1 MKVMTIL
8 GTRPEIIRLSR
19 VIARLDE
26 ACEHV
31 LVHTGQ
37 SHDRT
42 LSDVFF
48 EDLGLRAPDHHLDVK
63 SDSLGA
69 QLGNILAGAERVLTA
84 ERPDALVVLG
94 DTNSALSAI
103 MAKRMR
109 VPVYHMEAGN
119 RCFDWNVPE
128 EINRRMIDHIADV
141 NLVYTEH
148 ARRNLIAEGLPAR
161 RIALTGSPMREVL
174 EHYADRI
181 EASDVLSRLEIA
193 PRDYLVA
200 SVHREETVD
209 NPAHLSKVAETLTRL
224 SETFE
229 RPVLVST
236 HPRLK
241 RRLEEAGGTEI
252 GGNDIG
258 GVRFHEPFGL
268 LDYVKL
274 QKNAFCTI
282 SDSGTLS
289 EEAAMLG
296 FPAVSLRNATERPE
310 GVEAGAMLLT
320 GIDAQTVVDAVSWQ
334 TARFAAG
341 ERPVCPPDYT
351 IADTSARVVSLVLG
365 TAGLMHRWVGIDP
378 RPS

>member
-19 VIARLDE
+19 VIARLDGV
-26 ACEHV
+26 CEHV

-48 EDLGLRAPDHHLDVK
+48 EDLGLRAPDHHLNVRADT
-63 SDSLGA
+63 LGA
-69 QLGNILAGAERVLTA
+69 QLGNILSGAERVLKD
-84 ERPDALVVLG
+84 EKPDALIVLG

-103 MAKRMR
+103 MAKRMH
-109 VPVYHMEAGN
+109 VPIYHMEAGN

-128 EINRRMIDHIADV
+128 ETNRRMIDHIADV

-148 ARRNLIAEGLPAR
+148 ARRNLLAEGIPAR

-174 EHYADRI
+174 EHYRDRI
-181 EASDVLSRLEIA
+181 EASDVLERMELS
-193 PRDYLVA
+193 PRGYLVA

-209 NPAHLSKVAETLTRL
+209 NPAHLAEIARVLTTLSQR
-224 SETFE
+224 FE

-236 HPRLK
+236 HPRT
-241 RRLEEAGGTEI
+241 RARIEEAGGLDV
-252 GGNDIG
+252 GGA
-258 GVRFHEPFGL
+258 VQFHEPFGL

-282 SDSGTLS
+282 SDSGTLA
-289 EEAAMLG
+289 EEAAILE
-296 FPAVSLRNATERPE
+296 FPAISLRNATERPE
-310 GVEAGAMLLT
+310 GLEAAAMVLT
-320 GIDAQTVVDAVSWQ
+320 GIDAGTVADAVAWQ
-334 TARFAAG
+334 TARFARG
-341 ERPVCPPDYT
+341 ERPVCPGDYE
-351 IADTSARVVSLVLG
+351 IADTSARVVGLVLG
-365 TAGLMHRWVGIDP
+365 TAGLMHRWIGIDP
-378 RPS
+378 RSP

>member
-26 ACEHV
+26 ACDHV

-37 SHDRT
+37 SHDRA

-48 EDLGLRAPDHHLDVK
+48 EDLGLRAPNHHLGVRADT
-63 SDSLGA
+63 LGG
-69 QLGNILAGAERVLTA
+69 QLGNILSGSERVLK
-84 ERPDALVVLG
+84 EEKPEALVVLG

-128 EINRRMIDHIADV
+128 ETNRRMIDHIADF

-148 ARRNLIAEGLPAR
+148 ARRNLLAEGLPPR

-174 EHYADRI
+174 EHYRDDI
-181 EASDVLSRLEIA
+181 EASDVLGRMELQ
-193 PRDYLVA
+193 PRAYIVA

-209 NPAHLSKVAETLTRL
+209 NPEHLSLVAETLTRL
-224 SETFE
+224 SQRFD

-236 HPRLK
+236 HPRL
-241 RRLEEAGGTEI
+241 RRRMEEAGNPVVG
-252 GGNDIG
+252 D
-258 GVRFHEPFGL
+258 GVRFHPPFGL

-274 QKNAFCTI
+274 QKNAFCTV
-282 SDSGTLS
+282 SDSGTLA
-289 EEAAMLG
+289 EEAAILQ

-320 GIDAQTVVDAVSWQ
+320 GIDPETVCQAIAWQ
-334 TARFAAG
+334 TGRFAAG
-341 ERPVCPPDYT
+341 ERPACPPDYE

-365 TAGLMHRWVGIDP
+365 TARLMHRWVGIDP
-378 RPS
+378 RGA

>member
-19 VIARLDE
+19 VIAGLDE

-37 SHDRT
+37 NHDRT

-48 EDLGLRAPDHHLDVK
+48 EDLGLRKPDHYLDVK
-63 SDSLGA
+63 ADTLGD
-69 QLGNILAGAERVLTA
+69 QLGNILSGAERVLKA

-103 MAKRMR
+103 MAKRMH

-128 EINRRMIDHIADV
+128 ETNRRMIDHIADF

-148 ARRNLIAEGLPAR
+148 ARRNLLAEGLPAR

-174 EHYADRI
+174 EHYADGI
-181 EASDVLSRLEIA
+181 EATDVLSRLQLQ
-193 PRDYLVA
+193 PRSYIVA

-209 NPAHLSKVAETLTRL
+209 NPAHLAIVAETLKGL
-224 SETFE
+224 SERFE

-236 HPRLK
+236 HPRLRK
-241 RRLEEAGGTEI
+241 RLEQGGASEAGE
-252 GGNDIG
+252 

-274 QKNAFCTI
+274 QKNAFCTV

-289 EEAAMLG
+289 EEASILE

-310 GVEAGAMLLT
+310 GLEAGAMLLT
-320 GIDAQTVVDAVSWQ
+320 GIDPDTVADAVAWQ
-334 TARFAAG
+334 TARFANG
-341 ERPVCPPDYT
+341 ERPVCPPDYLV
-351 IADTSARVVSLVLG
+351 ADTSARVVSLVLG

-378 RPS
+378 RAS

>member
-19 VIARLDE
+19 VIVRLDE

-37 SHDRT
+37 NHDRT

-48 EDLGLRAPDHHLDVK
+48 EDLGLRTPDHNLDVK
-63 SDSLGA
+63 ADTLGA
-69 QLGNILAGAERVLTA
+69 QLGNILSGAERVLKA
-84 ERPDALVVLG
+84 EKPDALVVLG

-103 MAKRMR
+103 MAKRMH

-128 EINRRMIDHIADV
+128 ETNRRMIDHIADF

-148 ARRNLIAEGLPAR
+148 ARRNLLAEGLPAR

-174 EHYADRI
+174 EHYADGI
-181 EASDVLSRLEIA
+181 EATDVLSRLQLQ
-193 PRDYLVA
+193 PRSYIVA

-209 NPAHLSKVAETLTRL
+209 NPAHLAIAAETLKRL
-224 SETFE
+224 SERFE

-236 HPRLK
+236 HPRLRK
-241 RRLEEAGGTEI
+241 RLEEGGASEAGE
-252 GGNDIG
+252 

-274 QKNAFCTI
+274 QKNAFCTV

-289 EEAAMLG
+289 EEASILE

-310 GVEAGAMLLT
+310 GLEAGAMLLT
-320 GIDAQTVVDAVSWQ
+320 GIDPETVSDAVAWQ
-334 TARFAAG
+334 TARFSNG
-341 ERPVCPPDYT
+341 ERPVCPPDYM

-378 RPS
+378 RAS

>member
-37 SHDRT
+37 NHDRT

-48 EDLGLRAPDHHLDVK
+48 EDLGLRKPDHYLDVK
-63 SDSLGA
+63 ADTLGD
-69 QLGNILAGAERVLTA
+69 QLGNILSGAERVLKA
-84 ERPDALVVLG
+84 ENPDALVVLG

-103 MAKRMR
+103 MAKRMH

-128 EINRRMIDHIADV
+128 EINRRMIDHIADF

-148 ARRNLIAEGLPAR
+148 ARRNLLAEGLPAR
-161 RIALTGSPMREVL
+161 RVALTGSPMREVL
-174 EHYADRI
+174 EHYADGI
-181 EASDVLSRLEIA
+181 EATDVLSRLHLQ
-193 PRDYLVA
+193 PRSYIVG

-209 NPAHLSKVAETLTRL
+209 NPAHLAIVAETLKGL
-224 SETFE
+224 SQRFE

-236 HPRLK
+236 HPRLRK
-241 RRLEEAGGTEI
+241 RLEEGGASEAGE
-252 GGNDIG
+252 

-274 QKNAFCTI
+274 QKNAFCTV

-289 EEAAMLG
+289 EEASILE

-310 GVEAGAMLLT
+310 GLEAGAMLLT
-320 GIDAQTVVDAVSWQ
+320 GIDPETVADAVAWQ
-334 TARFAAG
+334 TARFANG
-341 ERPVCPPDYT
+341 ERPVCPPDYLV
-351 IADTSARVVSLVLG
+351 ADTSARVVSLVLG

-378 RPS
+378 RAS

>member
-26 ACEHV
+26 ATDHV

-37 SHDRT
+37 NHDRT

-48 EDLGLRAPDHHLDVK
+48 EDLGLRTPDHYLDVK
-63 SDSLGA
+63 ADTLGL
-69 QLGNILAGAERVLTA
+69 QLGNILTGAEKVLRKET
-84 ERPDALVVLG
+84 PDALVVLG

-109 VPVYHMEAGN
+109 IPVYHMEAGN

-128 EINRRMIDHIADV
+128 EINRRMIDHIADF

-148 ARRNLIAEGLPAR
+148 ARRNLLAEGLPAR
-161 RIALTGSPMREVL
+161 RIALSGSPMREVL

-181 EASDVLSRLEIA
+181 EASEMLSHLTLE
-193 PRDYLVA
+193 PRRYIMA

-209 NPAHLSKVAETLTRL
+209 NPAHLATVAETLKMLAER
-224 SETFE
+224 FE

-236 HPRLK
+236 HPRLRK
-241 RRLEEAGGTEI
+241 RLEATGELDAG
-252 GGNDIG
+252 N
-258 GVRFHEPFGL
+258 GVRFHEPFGF

-296 FPAVSLRNATERPE
+296 FPAVSVRNATERPE
-310 GVEAGAMLLT
+310 GVEAGAMILT
-320 GIDAQTVVDAVSWQ
+320 GIEPDAVCDAVAWQ
-334 TARFAAG
+334 TSRFSNG
-341 ERPVCPPDYT
+341 ERPECPADYR
-351 IADTSARVVSLVLG
+351 IEDTSARVVSLVLG

-378 RPS
+378 REP

>member
-26 ACEHV
+26 ACDHV

-37 SHDRT
+37 NHDRT

-48 EDLGLRAPDHHLDVK
+48 EDLGLRKPDHYLDVK
-63 SDSLGA
+63 ADTLGA
-69 QLGNILAGAERVLTA
+69 QLGNILSGAERVLKA
-84 ERPDALVVLG
+84 EKPDALVVLG

-103 MAKRMR
+103 MAKRLH

-128 EINRRMIDHIADV
+128 ETNRRMIDHIADF

-148 ARRNLIAEGLPAR
+148 ARRNLLAEGLPAR
-161 RIALTGSPMREVL
+161 RVALTGSPMREVL
-174 EHYADRI
+174 EHYVDGI
-181 EASDVLSRLEIA
+181 EASDVLSRLELE
-193 PRDYLVA
+193 PRSYIVA

-209 NPAHLSKVAETLTRL
+209 NPAHLAIVAETLKGL
-224 SETFE
+224 SERFE

-236 HPRLK
+236 HPRLRK
-241 RRLEEAGGTEI
+241 RLEEGGASKAGE
-252 GGNDIG
+252 

-274 QKNAFCTI
+274 QKNAFCTV

-289 EEAAMLG
+289 EEAAILE

-310 GVEAGAMLLT
+310 GLEAGAMVLT
-320 GIDAQTVVDAVSWQ
+320 GIDPETVAEAVAWQ
-334 TARFAAG
+334 TARFANG
-341 ERPVCPPDYT
+341 DRPVCPPDYM

-378 RPS
+378 RAS

>member
-19 VIARLDE
+19 VIVRLDE

-37 SHDRT
+37 NHDRT

-48 EDLGLRAPDHHLDVK
+48 EDLGLRTPDHNLDVK
-63 SDSLGA
+63 ADTLGA
-69 QLGNILAGAERVLTA
+69 QLGNILSGAERVLKA
-84 ERPDALVVLG
+84 EKPDALVVLG

-103 MAKRMR
+103 MAKRMH

-128 EINRRMIDHIADV
+128 ETNRRMIDHIADF

-148 ARRNLIAEGLPAR
+148 ARRNLLAEGLPAR

-174 EHYADRI
+174 EHYADGI
-181 EASDVLSRLEIA
+181 EATDVLSRLQLQ
-193 PRDYLVA
+193 PRSYIVA

-209 NPAHLSKVAETLTRL
+209 NPAHLAIAAETLKRL
-224 SETFE
+224 SERFE

-236 HPRLK
+236 HPRLRK
-241 RRLEEAGGTEI
+241 RLEEGGASEAGE
-252 GGNDIG
+252 

-274 QKNAFCTI
+274 QKNAFCTV

-289 EEAAMLG
+289 EEASILE

-310 GVEAGAMLLT
+310 GLDASAMLLT
-320 GIDAQTVVDAVSWQ
+320 GIDPETVSDAVAWQ
-334 TARFAAG
+334 TARFSNG
-341 ERPVCPPDYT
+341 ERPVCPPDYM

-378 RPS
+378 RAS

>member
-37 SHDRT
+37 NHDRT

-48 EDLGLRAPDHHLDVK
+48 EDLGLRKPDHYLDVK
-63 SDSLGA
+63 ADTLGD
-69 QLGNILAGAERVLTA
+69 QLGNILSGAERVLKA

-103 MAKRMR
+103 MAKRMH

-128 EINRRMIDHIADV
+128 ETNRRMIDHIADF

-148 ARRNLIAEGLPAR
+148 ARRNLLAEGLPAR

-174 EHYADRI
+174 EHYADGI
-181 EASDVLSRLEIA
+181 EATDVLSRLQLQ
-193 PRDYLVA
+193 PRSYIVA

-209 NPAHLSKVAETLTRL
+209 NPAHLAIVAETLKGL
-224 SETFE
+224 SERFE

-236 HPRLK
+236 HPRLRK
-241 RRLEEAGGTEI
+241 RLEQGGASEAGE
-252 GGNDIG
+252 

-274 QKNAFCTI
+274 QKNAFCTV

-289 EEAAMLG
+289 EEASILE

-310 GVEAGAMLLT
+310 GLEAGAMLLT
-320 GIDAQTVVDAVSWQ
+320 GIDPDTVADAVAWQ
-334 TARFAAG
+334 TARFANG
-341 ERPVCPPDYT
+341 ERPVCPPDYLV
-351 IADTSARVVSLVLG
+351 ADTSARVVSLVLG

-378 RPS
+378 RAS

>member
-19 VIARLDE
+19 VIVRLDE

-37 SHDRT
+37 NHDRT

-48 EDLGLRAPDHHLDVK
+48 EDLGLRTPDHNLDVK
-63 SDSLGA
+63 ADTLGA
-69 QLGNILAGAERVLTA
+69 QLGNILSGAERVLKA
-84 ERPDALVVLG
+84 EKPDALVVLG

-103 MAKRMR
+103 MAKRMH

-128 EINRRMIDHIADV
+128 ETNRRMIDHIADF

-148 ARRNLIAEGLPAR
+148 ARRNLLAEGLPAR

-174 EHYADRI
+174 EHYADGI
-181 EASDVLSRLEIA
+181 EATDVLSRLQLQ
-193 PRDYLVA
+193 PRSYIVA

-209 NPAHLSKVAETLTRL
+209 NPAHLAIAAETLKRL
-224 SETFE
+224 SERFE

-236 HPRLK
+236 HPRLRK
-241 RRLEEAGGTEI
+241 RLEEGGASEAGE
-252 GGNDIG
+252 

-274 QKNAFCTI
+274 QKNAFCTV

-289 EEAAMLG
+289 EEASILE

-310 GVEAGAMLLT
+310 GLEAGAMLLT
-320 GIDAQTVVDAVSWQ
+320 GIDPETVSDAVAWQ
-334 TARFAAG
+334 TARFSNG
-341 ERPVCPPDYT
+341 ERPVCPPDYM

-378 RPS
+378 SAS